1 MLTGRVSDFSEI
13 RPVVGGKA
21 MPLVLYSVNT
31 YLAYMINE
39 RFYEGK
45 HHAWCSEIFDAR
57 ANGQR
62 GRYASIPP
70 TSNPYE
76 IYHNLY
82 EEVRRGDRHSAK
94 IEANREGILLGAD
107 IKRRYGV
114 IDQNQ
119 RTEIEE
125 IVKSVEISDFR
136 PILYVI
142 PYSNVAA
149 DVREATVEERAHP
162 LSLEFIIESLDGQHF
177 DPIEVI

>member
-1 MLTGRVSDFSEI
+1 
-13 RPVVGGKA
+13 

-39 RFYEGK
+39 RYYGSK
-45 HHAWCSEIFDAR
+45 HYVWCSEVFDAR
-57 ANGQR
+57 ANHHL
-62 GRYASIPP
+62 GRYSSIPP

-82 EEVRRGDRHSAK
+82 EEVKRGDRHSAK
-94 IEANREGILLGAD
+94 IEANRKRILGGAK
-107 IKRRYGV
+107 IKLEAGV
-114 IDQNQ
+114 INQ
-119 RTEIEE
+119 EQYDEIEK

-162 LSLEFIIESLDGQHF
+162 LSREGIIESLDRANF

>member
-1 MLTGRVSDFSEI
+1 
-13 RPVVGGKA
+13 

-31 YLAYMINE
+31 YLAFMINE
-39 RFYEGK
+39 RYYEGK
-45 HHAWCSEIFDAR
+45 HYTWCSEVFDAR

-94 IEANREGILLGAD
+94 IEANRNGILRGAD
-107 IKRRYGV
+107 TKLQAGI
-114 IDQNQ
+114 INESQFN
-119 RTEIEE
+119 EIREV
-125 IVKSVEISDFR
+125 VKSVEISDFR

-142 PYSNVAA
+142 PYSNVAG

-162 LSLEFIIESLDGQHF
+162 LSLELIIESLNRSHF

>member
-1 MLTGRVSDFSEI
+1 
-13 RPVVGGKA
+13 
-21 MPLVLYSVNT
+21 
-31 YLAYMINE
+31 MINE
-39 RFYEGK
+39 RYYEGK
-45 HHAWCSEIFDAR
+45 HYVWCSEVFDAR
-57 ANGQR
+57 IHYQLS
-62 GRYASIPP
+62 RYGNIPP

-94 IEANREGILLGAD
+94 IEANRAGILRGAKTKFEAGAID
-107 IKRRYGV
+107 RRQY
-114 IDQNQ
+114 N
-119 RTEIEE
+119 EIREV
-125 IVKSVEISDFR
+125 VKSVEISDFR

-162 LSLEFIIESLDGQHF
+162 LSLELIIESLDRQHF